1 MSASTSSKTTFSAKY
16 ADYLWVDTDA
26 DATLVTM
33 TGLDGGTIYSIEI
46 DNTGNAATAAYF
58 KFWFMG
64 STPDV
69 GTTDPFLQLK
79 APAAESVS
87 YAFPEG
93 ITLTWMSSSG
103 LSYYA
108 VTTAATK
115 SSTANPA
122 SNVTV
127 KILYSD

>member
-1 MSASTSSKTTFSAKY
+1 MSASTSTKVTFQTKY

-33 TGLDGGTIYSIEI
+33 TGLDGGTLFAVEI
-46 DNTGNAATAAYF
+46 DNTGNADTAAYF
-58 KFWFMG
+58 KFWFAG
-64 STPDV
+64 SGPTV

-79 APAAESVS
+79 APAAKSIS
-87 YAFPEG
+87 YTFPEG
-93 ITLTWMSSSG
+93 ITLSWMGSG
-103 LSYYA
+103 LAYYA

-115 SSTANPA
+115 GSSASPA
-122 SNVTV
+122 SDVSI